1 MNIGIVCY
9 ASVGGSGVVASELAR
24 CLADRGHR
32 THVISSDTPFR
43 LRESDSDVRF
53 HRVETPGYP
62 LFREPQY
69 LLALANRLVQVTR
82 ANRLD
87 IIHAHYAIPHAAAAY
102 LARQILASTA
112 SEPRAVPR
120 TITTLHGTDVTIL
133 GSDPS
138 YRETVAFC
146 IDQSDAVTAVSASL
160 RDDTKRE
167 MPVQSDI
174 AVIPNFLDCSFHRR
188 APDPQLRARFCRP
201 DEKLV
206 IHISNLRPVKQV
218 EAVVRVF
225 ALIRERVA
233 ARLLIVGEG
242 PELGRAEQLI
252 DQLGVSTHVELVGEA
267 QDVVG
272 LLSVSDLFLLP
283 SLQES
288 FGLSALEAM
297 ACGVPVVASNV
308 GGLPEVITH
317 GITGFLHPP
326 DDLQGMAASA
336 IAILSD
342 PAAHARMAAEGV
354 RLAQERFSANRIV
367 PRYEALY
374 ERTRR

>member
-82 ANRLD
+82 AHRLD

-112 SEPRAVPR
+112 GDTRTIPR

-160 RDDTKRE
+160 RDDTRRE
-167 MPVQSDI
+167 MPVKSDI
-174 AVIPNFLDCSFHRR
+174 VVIPNFLDCSFHRR
-188 APDPQLRARFCRP
+188 AADPQLRARFCRP

-252 DQLGVSTHVELVGEA
+252 DQLGVTTHVELVGEA

-308 GGLPEVITH
+308 GGLPEVITD

-326 DDLQGMAASA
+326 DDLQSMAASA

-367 PRYEALY
+367 PLYEALY
-374 ERTRR
+374 ERTLR